1 MPVATLTYDLSDP
14 DERQEQ
20 LFAIKGKD
28 SRFCIN
34 ELDQILRQVLKYQVA
49 GQDSLGTFQLD
60 ERTVSWVRQRLNE
73 IVEDANLPEIA

>member
-1 MPVATLTYDLSDP
+1 MPVATLTYDLSDL
-14 DERQEQ
+14 DERQEH

-34 ELDQILRQVLKYQVA
+34 ELDEILRQILKYQVA

-60 ERTVSWVRQRLNE
+60 ERTISWVRKRLNE
-73 IVEDANLPEIA
+73 IVEDSNLPEIA